1 MYILSRSIFIPVFV
15 KGHLSTQQ
23 IKSSLSEEEFKSQ
36 HNANTEFHQRR
47 TNLRCACSL
56 RSAHRDAELIMQLQN
71 IIKWPSRDATVVSIL
86 QNTEF
91 TSLQLVCSALFH
103 SKLHFYFVTNYKS
116 CFCRIHLDQNLT
128 LI

>member
-1 MYILSRSIFIPVFV
+1 MYKTESASHLICIRKPYYSMYILSRSIFIPVFV

-47 TNLRCACSL
+47 TNLRYACSL

-86 QNTEF
+86 QTQNLRLFNLSVVHCFIASCIF
-91 TSLQLVCSALFH
+91 TS
-103 SKLHFYFVTNYKS
+103 
-116 CFCRIHLDQNLT
+116 
-128 LI
+128 